1 MAQSNYSPDPSG
13 DVQTVSYGNLGNLHG
28 SGDPNGVVFGR
39 PGWTYYDDAGDALY
53 VNTGE
58 DRNSEWT
65 EFTGT
70 AGSGA
75 GLTYHQ
81 SGALDPNGSVTGT
94 VGDVFHS
101 RVSQGGDGSTWW
113 KVSGSGNTGWE

>member
-13 DVQTVSYGNLGNLHG
+13 DVQTVSYGNLGNLRG
-28 SGDPNGVVFGR
+28 DIDPNGVVYGR
-39 PGWTYYDDAGDALY
+39 AGWTFYNLSTDTLY
-53 VNTGE
+53 FNTG
-58 DRNSEWT
+58 DGYNTDWT
-65 EFTGT
+65 EFSIG
-70 AGSGA
+70 AGGGA

-81 SGALDPNGSVTGT
+81 SGALDPNGVVTGA

-101 RVSQGGDGSTWW
+101 RVASGGDGSTWW